1 MTMNFMVTQ
10 EVSSKLY
17 VSMLHYYRLP
27 CRTFLTL
34 SIFPQMIFNIHASF
48 SSNFESL
55 SCSFGAM
62 PGWCSDCHVTR
73 IWNFTIFQRT
83 RTHSTRQ
90 ESDFFRMLGGRAY
103 ARRVGMVQIARFIT
117 SPNWIPLT
125 KCNTTKLL
133 QFIDSRY
140 FKIHLICK

>member
-10 EVSSKLY
+10 VVSSKLY
-17 VSMLHYYRLP
+17 VSMPLYYRLP
-27 CRTFLTL
+27 YRTFLTL
-34 SIFPQMIFNIHASF
+34 WMFPQMISNIHTSF
-48 SSNFESL
+48 SSRWVAHL
-55 SCSFGAM
+55 VRCQDGA
-62 PGWCSDCHVTR
+62 VTGMLQGFQ